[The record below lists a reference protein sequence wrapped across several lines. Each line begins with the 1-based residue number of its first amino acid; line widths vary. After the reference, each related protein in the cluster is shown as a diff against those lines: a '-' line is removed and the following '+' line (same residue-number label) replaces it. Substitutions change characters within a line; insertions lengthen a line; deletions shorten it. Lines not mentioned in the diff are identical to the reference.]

1 MNVDNITKQINEQ
14 GERLK
19 FSKVFVQYGGDGEL
33 INITD
38 LDIDR
43 YETFLAGMSYLN
55 GQYVER
61 IRNARIERQVF
72 GNLKL

>member
-1 MNVDNITKQINEQ
+1 MDFDNITKQINEQ
-14 GERLK
+14 GKRLK
-19 FSKVFVQYGGDGEL
+19 FKKVFVQYEDDAKL
-33 INITD
+33 IDITD

-55 GQYVER
+55 GKYVER
-61 IRNARIERQVF
+61 VRNARIERQAF